1 MTANGTYRNFLD
13 LTDFEGDELR
23 AILDTS
29 RKIKS
34 SRNGVH
40 RGQGPL
46 AGKVLAMIFG
56 TTIDPYAHFLRCR
69 HARAWRR
76 DLDADRCGNASSAA
90 ERDNRR
96 YRRRFCRV
104 SSTRS

>member
-46 AGKVLAMIFG
+46 AGKVLAENG
-56 TTIDPYAHFLRCR
+56 
-69 HARAWRR
+69 WNG
-76 DLDADRCGNASSAA
+76 LDSRP
-90 ERDNRR
+90 
-96 YRRRFCRV
+96 
-104 SSTRS
+104 